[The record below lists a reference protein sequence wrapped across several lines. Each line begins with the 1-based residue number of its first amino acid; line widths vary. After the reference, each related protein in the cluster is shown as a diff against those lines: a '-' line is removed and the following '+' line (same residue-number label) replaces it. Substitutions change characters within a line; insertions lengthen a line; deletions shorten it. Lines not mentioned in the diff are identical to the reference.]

1 MYSNFEK
8 RLQWA
13 GGKSQFLNL
22 KAKQNDA
29 KQIFMHDFAPTNL
42 EYGSRGLKKKIKCF
56 YKIVRKNKNNTY
68 AVFTLL
74 NLNCMLLSCIV
85 WVSEWIYTL

>member
-1 MYSNFEK
+1 
-8 RLQWA
+8 
-13 GGKSQFLNL
+13 
-22 KAKQNDA
+22 
-29 KQIFMHDFAPTNL
+29 MHDFAPTNL

-85 WVSEWIYTL
+85 